1 MDELENRLRGIE
13 LAEPPLGFD
22 PDEVAGTAAKKVR
35 NRRAVA
41 VTGAATLAIIAA
53 AVVFVAP
60 GHDPVVT
67 PAGPPSP
74 TTVQAGPA
82 KTPKPPVSPK
92 VDLTAQKARI
102 TGHLAA
108 TLPTVLAGTSDI
120 RVRSVHQLRT
130 ENDWDVLVVMV
141 GYRDAAGAERPLVI
155 TISGTEAAKLGFSLE
170 DSCKPG
176 RKAINGFDADIGGVT
191 SGEPV
196 DCTKT
201 PRADGS
207 TVVVSGLVP
216 SLPAGDV
223 EPARSVTMYRADG
236 TSVAVTA
243 GTSVTVTAGTGGG
256 GSIPADDQLIGL
268 VTDPE
273 LNLR

>member
-1 MDELENRLRGIE
+1 MDELENRLRGIK

-22 PDEVAGTAAKKVR
+22 PDELAVTAAKRTR

-41 VTGAATLAIIAA
+41 STGAATLAVIVA

-60 GHDPVVT
+60 GDDPVAT

-74 TTVQAGPA
+74 TTVQAIPE
-82 KTPKPPVSPK
+82 KTRKPPVSPK
-92 VDLTAQKARI
+92 VNLTAQKARI

-108 TLPTVLAGTSDI
+108 SLPTVLAGARDI
-120 RVRSVHQLRT
+120 HVRSVHQLRT
-130 ENDWDVLVVMV
+130 ENDWDVLVFMV
-141 GYRDAAGAERPLVI
+141 GYRDASGAERPLVL

-170 DSCKPG
+170 DSCEPG
-176 RKAINGFDADIGGVT
+176 RKAINGFDADIAGVT
-191 SGEPV
+191 TGEPV
-196 DCTKT
+196 DCVKT

-207 TVVVSGLVP
+207 TVVVSGIVP

-223 EPARSVTMYRADG
+223 EPARGVTLYRADG

-243 GTSVTVTAGTGGG
+243 GTGDG
-256 GSIPADDQLIGL
+256 GSIPADDQLVGL